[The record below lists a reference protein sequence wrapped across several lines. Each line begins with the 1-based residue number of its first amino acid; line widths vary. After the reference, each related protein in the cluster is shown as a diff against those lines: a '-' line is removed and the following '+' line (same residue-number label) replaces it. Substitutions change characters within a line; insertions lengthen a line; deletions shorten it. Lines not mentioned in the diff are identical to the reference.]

1 MSISTFH
8 QNYLVEDR
16 NDHCL
21 GLFLNPNNDPLLH
34 QETCQ
39 EKKKVEKQQ

>member
-8 QNYLVEDR
+8 QNYLVKDR

-21 GLFLNPNNDPLLH
+21 GLF
-34 QETCQ
+34 CQ